1 MNLNL
6 NRNVFREYDIRG
18 IFKTDLNGEFSY
30 LLGKSFG
37 WHALSTGKKNI
48 CVGGDNRSTTP
59 FLKENLIK
67 GLSYVGCGVIDIG
80 IVPTPILY
88 FAVNK
93 YGMDGGIMVTASHNP
108 PEYNGFKMLLGNRSL
123 YGQQIQLIA
132 DYMIQKDIPPQKG
145 SVKKINPVDDYI
157 RFMNEKFKFKKKF
170 RIGVDTGNGTLGP
183 ELMKVLDLF
192 DFEVFPLYIDS
203 DPDFP
208 NHPPDPLVADNLKD
222 LIKLVNEKKLD
233 AGFAYDGDGDRLG
246 VINDKGEILWGDK
259 LMVLYSRDVLS
270 NKKGVPIVFDVKCS
284 KVLEEEILKAGGKPV
299 MWKTG
304 HSLIESKMYEEKAPL
319 AGELS
324 GHLYFAD
331 EYYGYDDA
339 VYATLRLLRIMDTEK
354 GQLSKLLENINQYFT
369 TPEIRI
375 DVSDDKKFEVIEK
388 VKQFFQSRYPSSDLD
403 GVKVYFPEGWALARA
418 SNTQPAIVVR
428 AEAETETSLEKI
440 KDVILSKISEVLE
453 S

>member
-1 MNLNL
+1 
-6 NRNVFREYDIRG
+6 
-18 IFKTDLNGEFSY
+18 
-30 LLGKSFG
+30 
-37 WHALSTGKKNI
+37 
-48 CVGGDNRSTTP
+48 
-59 FLKENLIK
+59 
-67 GLSYVGCGVIDIG
+67 
-80 IVPTPILY
+80 
-88 FAVNK
+88 
-93 YGMDGGIMVTASHNP
+93 
-108 PEYNGFKMLLGNRSL
+108 
-123 YGQQIQLIA
+123 
-132 DYMIQKDIPPQKG
+132 
-145 SVKKINPVDDYI
+145 
-157 RFMNEKFKFKKKF
+157 
-170 RIGVDTGNGTLGP
+170 
-183 ELMKVLDLF
+183 
-192 DFEVFPLYIDS
+192 
-203 DPDFP
+203 
-208 NHPPDPLVADNLKD
+208 
-222 LIKLVNEKKLD
+222 
-233 AGFAYDGDGDRLG
+233 
-246 VINDKGEILWGDK
+246 
-259 LMVLYSRDVLS
+259 
-270 NKKGVPIVFDVKCS
+270 
-284 KVLEEEILKAGGKPV
+284 
-299 MWKTG
+299 
-304 HSLIESKMYEEKAPL
+304 MYEEKAPL